1 MKTRD
6 PESVLVTGASGFIG
20 QHLVRRLI
28 ERGDRVS
35 CLVRATSRID
45 ELRSSGAQLITGD
58 VTDRAGIERALAES
72 QAGVVFHLAGLVK
85 AVRTDDF
92 LRVNAGGVESVA
104 AACADRAERPVLIVV
119 SSLAAA
125 GPCAGDQP
133 RVEGDLPRLFPPT
146 VAASW
151 RASWRRP
158 GMPPELSISMVRP
171 PIVFGPGDRG
181 VLEMF
186 RPIAHAG
193 LHVVPGWEERR
204 VSLIHV
210 ADLVALLL
218 LAAEKGERLHPDGAP
233 GQGVYFVAAEHD
245 PTYAELGQA
254 MARALGKKRATVV
267 HMPGTARAT
276 GRALR
281 RRAGARAATSRLGEQ
296 RQDGR
301 SPGRV
306 VDVLIRQGPH
316 AVGLVPRGHVG
327 RTPARNG
334 PMVSPGRM
342 ALNLR
347 GCWILRPADGRC
359 AHFGQAGF
367 FRQGKNRR

>member
-1 MKTRD
+1 M
-6 PESVLVTGASGFIG
+6 LVTGASGFIG

-45 ELRSSGAQLITGD
+45 ALRSSGAQLIAGD
-58 VTDRAGIERALAES
+58 ATDRAGVERALAES

-85 AVRTDDF
+85 ALRTEDF

-104 AACADRAERPVLIVV
+104 AACADRSERPVLIVV

-133 RVEGDLPRLFPPT
+133 RVEGDLPAPVSAYGRSKLAGEL
-146 VAASW
+146 AAA
-151 RASWRRP
+151 RYDTR
-158 GMPPELSISMVRP
+158 LSISVVRP

-186 RPIAHAG
+186 RPIAHSG

-218 LAAEKGERLHPDGAP
+218 LAAEKGERLQPHGAP

-254 MARALGKKRATVV
+254 MAMALGKKRTTVV
-267 HMPGTARAT
+267 HMPGPLVRLVGLCGDALGRVRQRPGWVNSDSMAEALAGSWTCSSAKART
-276 GRALR
+276 QLGWSP
-281 RRAGARAATSRLGEQ
+281 AATVAERLRETAQ
-296 RQDGR
+296 WYR
-301 SPGRV
+301 
-306 VDVLIRQGPH
+306 
-316 AVGLVPRGHVG
+316 
-327 RTPARNG
+327 
-334 PMVSPGRM
+334 
-342 ALNLR
+342 
-347 GCWILRPADGRC
+347 
-359 AHFGQAGF
+359 QAGWL
-367 FRQGKNRR
+367 

>member
-6 PESVLVTGASGFIG
+6 AESVLVTGASGFIG

-45 ELRSSGAQLITGD
+45 ELRSSGAQLIVGD
-58 VTDRAGIERALAES
+58 VTDRAGIGRALAES
-72 QAGVVFHLAGLVK
+72 RADVVFHLAGRLK
-85 AVRTDDF
+85 AVRTADF
-92 LRVNAGGVESVA
+92 ARVNADGVESVA
-104 AACADRAERPVLIVV
+104 AACAGHAGRPVLIVV

-133 RVEGDLPRLFPPT
+133 LLEGDSPAPVSAYGRSKLAGEL
-146 VAASW
+146 AAA
-151 RASWRRP
+151 RHA
-158 GMPPELSISMVRP
+158 GEMEITIVRP

-186 RPIAHAG
+186 RPIAHSG
-193 LHVVPGWEERR
+193 LHFVPGSKERR

-218 LAAEKGERLHPDGAP
+218 LAAGKGERLRPDGAP

-254 MARALGKKRATVV
+254 IAKALGKKRATVV
-267 HMPGTARAT
+267 HMPGSLVR
-276 GRALR
+276 L
-281 RRAGARAATSRLGEQ
+281 AGLFGDSL
-296 RQDGR
+296 
-301 SPGRV
+301 GRV
-306 VDVLIRQGPH
+306 RQRPGWVNSDKMAEALAGSWMCSSAKARTRLDWSP
-316 AVGLVPRGHVG
+316 AVPWTER
-327 RTPARNG
+327 
-334 PMVSPGRM
+334 
-342 ALNLR
+342 LR
-347 GCWILRPADGRC
+347 DTAQWYR
-359 AHFGQAGF
+359 QAGWL
-367 FRQGKNRR
+367 